1 MEPAATAMTVTAFIH
16 EVGLVF
22 TEAVSWLSDVGQ
34 AIADDG
40 ILLTF
45 VAISLVGL
53 GVGLYRRLLNVN

>member
-22 TEAVSWLSDVGQ
+22 TEAISWLSDVGQ
-34 AIADDG
+34 AIAADG